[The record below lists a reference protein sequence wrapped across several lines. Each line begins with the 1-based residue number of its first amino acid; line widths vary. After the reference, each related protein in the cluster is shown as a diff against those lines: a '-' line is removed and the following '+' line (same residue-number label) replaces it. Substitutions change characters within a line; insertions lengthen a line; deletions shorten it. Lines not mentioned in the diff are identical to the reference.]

1 LVSPVNQFNQYSIL
15 AEALQQSVIKW
26 KFQPS
31 SAPHFG
37 GAHESLMRVIKL
49 SLYGMLKTE
58 GEKLRHPT
66 EEMMR
71 TFLS

>member
-1 LVSPVNQFNQYSIL
+1 
-15 AEALQQSVIKW
+15 
-26 KFQPS
+26 
-31 SAPHFG
+31 
-37 GAHESLMRVIKL
+37 MRVTKL